1 MADPTALY
9 SFKGASPT
17 ILPHKIRPAE
27 GVARTDV
34 STFTD
39 DELTGAGFTGPYTV
53 PSYDNE
59 TQTVTWDSETL
70 SFVVEDISDEELW
83 NAIRIKRNRLLSES
97 DWTMI
102 SDAPT
107 SLNVGG
113 WETYRQALRDLPSK
127 FSNPKEVTWP
137 DIPDDSGGSQL
148 KLTVKIRE
156 TDTNLEYTSASLISL
171 RNELI
176 ALNVGIATT

>member
-1 MADPTALY
+1 MANPTALY

-107 SLNVGG
+107 SLNFGG

-137 DIPDDSGGSQL
+137 DTPDNLGSSEF
-148 KLTVKIRE
+148 KLTERVRE
-156 TDTNLEYTSASLISL
+156 TDTSLISL

>member
-59 TQTVTWDSETL
+59 TQTVTWDSSNL
-70 SFVVEDISDEELW
+70 AYVVADISDDDLW
-83 NAIRIKRNRLLSES
+83 NAIRTKRNRLLSES

-107 SLNVGG
+107 SLNSGG
-113 WETYRQALRDLPSK
+113 WELYRQALRDLPSK
-127 FSNPKEVTWP
+127 FSNSKEVTWP
-137 DIPDDSGGSQL
+137 DTPDDSGGSQL

-156 TDTNLEYTSASLISL
+156 TDASLISL

-176 ALNVGIATT
+176 ALDVGIATT

>member
-127 FSNPKEVTWP
+127 FFNPKEVTWP
-137 DIPDDSGGSQL
+137 DTPDNSGSSEF
-148 KLTVKIRE
+148 KLTERVRE
-156 TDTNLEYTSASLISL
+156 TDTSLISL

>member
-127 FSNPKEVTWP
+127 FFNPKEVTWP
-137 DIPDDSGGSQL
+137 DTPDNSGGSEF
-148 KLTVKIRE
+148 KLTERVRE
-156 TDTNLEYTSASLISL
+156 TDTSLISL